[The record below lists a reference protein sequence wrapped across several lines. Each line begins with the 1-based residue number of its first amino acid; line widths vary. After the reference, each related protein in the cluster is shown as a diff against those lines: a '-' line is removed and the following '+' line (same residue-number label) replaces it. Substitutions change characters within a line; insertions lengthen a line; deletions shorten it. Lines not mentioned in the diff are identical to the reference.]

1 MPAGQLTIYPGY
13 TAAAPD
19 VPPRSRLYR
28 LEPVG
33 VGTSYVESLTGYVAR
48 LAGAHGVTAAALFG
62 WELAPRVG
70 EKWLRRRYSNRA
82 MILASRFRPL
92 ARAMNG
98 TGETATDWVRAVES
112 ATTTMGLRHLTMLA
126 WRGVLSQRH
135 LLRAARAWCPACYA
149 EWDGQGGVVY
159 EPLLWALGAVAVCPV
174 HRRGLRTKCN
184 HCGRGQYYL
193 DSHSRPGF
201 CSACGGWLGEHSAG
215 ESQTC
220 GASDEEEAR
229 RIEWEAAAAGELLA
243 AGARLAAEPGAEV
256 IARSTAVCVGITSG
270 RGNVRAFSRAHG
282 LPKQTVGKW
291 QRGEA
296 RVALDSLLRFC
307 FRAGVSPADFLTGV
321 VNTKGFEVRTVPAGV
336 PDGRPQPPA
345 ARRRRSIDRSADG
358 RALRAALKETPPRS
372 MVAVARGMGR
382 QPSALRYQFPEL
394 CKAIV
399 ARYAEYRR
407 GSALEDWKKAER
419 ALEEALADSIH
430 PCVAEVA
437 RRIGWTFCRL
447 RRRFPELCRLVTDRH
462 AESLKEC
469 WQKVEYSLRES
480 LEEEPPPSMAEMVGR
495 IGYSETSLYTHFPVL
510 CRRIGR
516 RHLAYRKG
524 RFGQLRDAFSA
535 EVRAAALALHA
546 EGIYPSVKRVQ
557 SLLSSEKSLRSSKT
571 GLEALRNVREE
582 LGLDSREVSS
592 TRF

>member
-1 MPAGQLTIYPGY
+1 LTIYPGY

-33 VGTSYVESLTGYVAR
+33 VGTPYVESLTGYVSR
-48 LAGAHGVTAAALFG
+48 LAEAHGVTAAALFG

-98 TGETATDWVRAVES
+98 TGETATDWVRVIGE
-112 ATTTMGLRHLTMLA
+112 ATTQRGLRCLTMLT

-135 LLRAARAWCPACYA
+135 LLRAARAWCPACYT
-149 EWDGQGGVVY
+149 EWDGQGRVVY
-159 EPLLWALGAVAVCPV
+159 EPLLWALGAVAVCPI
-174 HRRGLRTKCN
+174 HHSRLRTECN

-201 CSACGGWLGEHSAG
+201 CSACGGWLGEHSVG
-215 ESQTC
+215 ESQMR
-220 GASDEEEAR
+220 APSDEEEAR
-229 RIEWEAAAAGELLA
+229 RIEWAATAAGELLA
-243 AGARLAAEPGAEV
+243 AATRLAAEPGIEV
-256 IARSTAVCVGITSG
+256 IARSTAACVGITSG
-270 RGNVRAFSRAHG
+270 RGNVGAFSRAHG

-307 FRAGVSPADFLTGV
+307 LRAGVSPADFLTGE
-321 VNTKGFEVRTVPAGV
+321 VNKGGFEVRPVPAGK
-336 PDGRPQPPA
+336 PDGKRQPPA
-345 ARRRRSIDRSADG
+345 ARRRRSIDRNADG
-358 RALRAALKETPPRS
+358 RALSAALKETPPRS

-382 QPSALRYQFPEL
+382 QHSALRYQFPEL

-399 ARYAEYRR
+399 ARYAEYRS
-407 GSALEDWKKAER
+407 GSALEDGKKAER
-419 ALEEALADSIH
+419 ALEESLADMSH

-437 RRIGWTFCRL
+437 RRLGWTFCRL

-462 AESLKEC
+462 AESRKEC
-469 WQKVEYSLRES
+469 WQKVEDSLRES

-495 IGYSETSLYTHFPVL
+495 TDYSETSLYAHFPAL

-524 RFGQLRDAFSA
+524 RFGRRRDEFAA
-535 EVRAAALALHA
+535 EVRAGALALYA
-546 EGIYPSVKRVQ
+546 EGVYPSVKRVQ
-557 SLLSSEKSLRSSKT
+557 SLLSGEKSLRSSKI
-571 GLEALRNVREE
+571 GLEELRRVREE
-582 LGLDSREVSS
+582 LGLDSRAESA